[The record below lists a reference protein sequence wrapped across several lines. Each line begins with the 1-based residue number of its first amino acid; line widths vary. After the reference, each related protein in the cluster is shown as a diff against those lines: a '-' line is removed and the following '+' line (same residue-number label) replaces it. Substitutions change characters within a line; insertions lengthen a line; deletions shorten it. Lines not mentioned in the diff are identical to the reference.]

1 MSQPVG
7 DGGHSGAGDEA
18 SSYSVNSHD
27 DSFDDV
33 PLPPEPP
40 VEDAPPE
47 EYSFS
52 QSSGNGSSASG
63 SGARDWERDRG
74 RGARASA
81 VAGATFERTPPH
93 NIEAEQ
99 SVLGAMLLNSE
110 VVADVY
116 EQLTP
121 EDFYRPA
128 HQTIYSAILHLYG
141 ESSEIDPILL
151 AGRLDRTGDLER
163 IGGPLY
169 LHTLASLVP
178 TAANA
183 QFYARIVAEK
193 ATIRRLV
200 EAGTKIA
207 QIGYAGAEDT
217 EPEQLVDEAQ
227 QLIFS
232 VGRENT
238 KNDYVPI
245 ADVLDDTLEELDLIT
260 QNGGLAQGVP
270 TGITNLDK
278 LTNGLHP
285 GQMVIIAAR
294 PGVGKST
301 LAMDFMRSASIRNG
315 MTSAIFSL
323 EMSRNEIMMRI
334 MSAEAKINMASLRSG
349 DLHER
354 DWTKLVEV
362 GDKIRDAPLF
372 IDDSPNLTM
381 MEIRAKARQLKQKHD
396 LKMIVVDY
404 LQLMS
409 SGKKVESRQQE
420 VSEFSRQLKLLAKEL
435 EVPLIAISQLNR
447 GPEARTDKKP
457 QVSDLRES
465 GSLEQDADIV
475 MLIYRPDSQEADH
488 ERAGE
493 ADIIVAKH
501 RGGPTGSI
509 AVAHQLHYSRFAN
522 LAEEPSGSL

>member
-1 MSQPVG
+1 MSQVFS
-7 DGGHSGAGDEA
+7 SGASDAEYAGGNGASSHSAEA
-18 SSYSVNSHD
+18 SFD
-27 DSFDDV
+27 DSFDDI
-33 PLPPEPP
+33 PLPEEPP
-40 VEDAPPE
+40 LEPGPPE
-47 EYSFS
+47 EYRSER
-52 QSSGNGSSASG
+52 SG
-63 SGARDWERDRG
+63 SWDRDRK
-74 RGARASA
+74 RGSRASA
-81 VAGATFERTPPH
+81 ASGATFERTPPH
-93 NIEAEQ
+93 NIDAEQ

-128 HQTIYSAILHLYG
+128 HQAIYSAILHLYG

-151 AGRLDRTGDLER
+151 AGRLDRTGDLDR
-163 IGGPLY
+163 VGGPLY
-169 LHTLASLVP
+169 LHTLTSRVP

-207 QIGYAGAEDT
+207 QIGYAGAEDV
-217 EPEQLVDEAQ
+217 EPETLVDEAQ

-245 ADVLDDTLEELDLIT
+245 AEVLDNTLEEIDLIS

-278 LTNGLHP
+278 LTNGLHA
-285 GQMVIIAAR
+285 GQMIIIAAR

-301 LAMDFMRSASIRNG
+301 LAMDFMRSASIKHG
-315 MTSAIFSL
+315 QTSAIFSL

-349 DLHER
+349 DLDER
-354 DWTKLVEV
+354 DWGRLVEV
-362 GDKIRDAPLF
+362 GDRIRDAPLF

-396 LKMIVVDY
+396 LKLIVVDY

-447 GPEARTDKKP
+447 GPESRNDKKP
-457 QVSDLRES
+457 QVADLRES

-475 MLIYRPDSQEADH
+475 MLIYRPDSQEAEH

-509 AVAHQLHYSRFAN
+509 AVAHQLHFSRFAN
-522 LAEEPSGSL
+522 IAKEA

>member
-1 MSQPVG
+1 
-7 DGGHSGAGDEA
+7 
-18 SSYSVNSHD
+18 
-27 DSFDDV
+27 
-33 PLPPEPP
+33 
-40 VEDAPPE
+40 
-47 EYSFS
+47 
-52 QSSGNGSSASG
+52 
-63 SGARDWERDRG
+63 
-74 RGARASA
+74 
-81 VAGATFERTPPH
+81 
-93 NIEAEQ
+93 
-99 SVLGAMLLNSE
+99 
-110 VVADVY
+110 
-116 EQLTP
+116 
-121 EDFYRPA
+121 
-128 HQTIYSAILHLYG
+128 
-141 ESSEIDPILL
+141 
-151 AGRLDRTGDLER
+151 
-163 IGGPLY
+163 
-169 LHTLASLVP
+169 
-178 TAANA
+178 
-183 QFYARIVAEK
+183 AEK

-334 MSAEAKINMASLRSG
+334 MSAEGKINMASLRSG
-349 DLHER
+349 DLDER

-475 MLIYRPDSQEADH
+475 MLIYRPHSQEADH
-488 ERAGE
+488 ERAG
-493 ADIIVAKH
+493 
-501 RGGPTGSI
+501 
-509 AVAHQLHYSRFAN
+509 
-522 LAEEPSGSL
+522 